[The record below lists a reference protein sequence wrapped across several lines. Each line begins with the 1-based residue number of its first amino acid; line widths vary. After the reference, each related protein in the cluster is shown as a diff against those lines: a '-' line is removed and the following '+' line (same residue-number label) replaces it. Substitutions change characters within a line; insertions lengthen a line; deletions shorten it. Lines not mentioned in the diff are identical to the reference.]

1 MAIQERTVIT
11 KTGPKIIR
19 EWVLGPKVHTKPKY
33 TKKEQKAKR
42 VERDRAATLLADEV
56 KKAAAARKAEREAAA
71 KIAAAEAEA
80 KAAAAAQEKAE
91 AKDIAS

>member
-11 KTGPKIIR
+11 KTGPQIVR
-19 EWVLGPKVHTKPKY
+19 DFFLGPKSHPKPKY
-33 TKKEQKAKR
+33 TKKVQKAKR
-42 VERDRAATLLADEV
+42 VERDRAATLAAEEA
-56 KKAAAARKAEREAAA
+56 KKAAAERKAAREAAA

-91 AKDIAS
+91 TEDVAS